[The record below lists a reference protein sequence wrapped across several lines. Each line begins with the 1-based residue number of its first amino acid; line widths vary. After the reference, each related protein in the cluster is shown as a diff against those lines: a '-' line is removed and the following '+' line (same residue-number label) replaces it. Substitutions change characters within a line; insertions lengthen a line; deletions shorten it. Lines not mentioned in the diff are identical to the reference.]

1 MRIDAII
8 LRELHMPLV
17 RPFETSFGV
26 TRDRRILLAEDSVR
40 RPDRLGRM
48 HRRRA
53 SVLLRRIDR
62 HRLAG
67 DRSTN
72 LGRCWPPSRPSTA
85 AIARGIFR
93 AVRGNPMAKAALE
106 NAIWDLEAQREGIS
120 LSQPAGRRARQHSLR
135 RLASAFSRRFPSC
148 WPSSRRELAAGYQRI
163 KLKCKPGWDVEVF
176 ERVRSRWPGIMLS
189 CDANSAYRL
198 RDADHLVSFDAFDL
212 LMIEQP
218 LWHDDF
224 YFHSMLQKRLNTAI
238 CLDESIRNR
247 RDALAAIE
255 MESCR
260 IINIKLGR
268 VGGFSEAIAVHNAAQ
283 ERGIPVWCGGM
294 LESGIGRAHN
304 IALSTLENFTLP
316 GDVSASARYWAED
329 IIEPEV
335 TVSRP
340 GRNCDSRHSGPRLR
354 SAHRPDR
361 SPHRRARRPSA
372 KWRSWHSCSFYLC
385 ARLQC
390 NRGAHFLEDL
400 SRRFSIRFFLPRID
414 RVSMGSPSAVSFRL
428 RAAPLISSG
437 ADSCDKMQIWVTKT
451 PVRGSR
457 LPG

>member
-8 LRELHMPLV
+8 LREIHMPLV

-26 TRDRRILLAEDSVR
+26 TRNRRIVLAEIQSEGLIGWGECTAGE
-40 RPDRLGRM
+40 RPFFSGESTDTAWQVLVNELGPM
-48 HRRRA
+48 M
-53 SVLLRRIDR
+53 
-62 HRLAG
+62 
-67 DRSTN
+67 
-72 LGRCWPPSRPSTA
+72 A
-85 AIARGIFR
+85 AESPEHGGECPRIFR

-120 LSQPAGRRARQHSLR
+120 LSQLIGGVRESISCGVSLGIQ
-135 RLASAFSRRFPSC
+135 
-148 WPSSRRELAAGYQRI
+148 SSIPELLSIVERELAAGYQRI

-176 ERVRSRWPGIMLS
+176 ERVRSRWPGILLS

-198 RDADHLVSFDAFDL
+198 HDQEHLESFDAFDL

-224 YFHSMLQKRLNTAI
+224 YFHSVLQKRLNTPI

-255 MESCR
+255 MESCK

-268 VGGFSEAIAVHNAAQ
+268 VGGFSEAIAVHNAAL

-304 IALSTLENFTLP
+304 IALSTLEGFTLP
-316 GDVSASARYWAED
+316 GDVSASARYWTQD

-335 TVSRP
+335 TVSAEGEIAIPDTP
-340 GRNCDSRHSGPRLR
+340 GRGYEVRTDLVEKLTVRKETI
-354 SAHRPDR
+354 
-361 SPHRRARRPSA
+361 RAMA
-372 KWRSWHSCSFYLC
+372 LV
-385 ARLQC
+385 A
-390 NRGAHFLEDL
+390 
-400 SRRFSIRFFLPRID
+400 
-414 RVSMGSPSAVSFRL
+414 
-428 RAAPLISSG
+428 
-437 ADSCDKMQIWVTKT
+437 
-451 PVRGSR
+451 
-457 LPG
+457 